1 MISRRVCV
9 LAMFLVT
16 PVIAAQEGKRTW
28 NFDSATPGMTDE
40 HFTGEVGD
48 WKITV
53 DLSAP
58 SKSNVLAQL
67 AKNER
72 PVFNVALVHGTNFI
86 DVDIEVKMK
95 AVAGQIDQGG
105 GVVWRA
111 NDAQNYYIA
120 RYNPLE
126 ENYRV
131 YKVEGGKRVQLAT
144 ADILR
149 SRGWH
154 TLRVT
159 MTDDHIQC
167 YYDGKKFLD
176 TKDLTF
182 KSAGSIGLWTKADA
196 VTHFDDLVVKGKK

>member
-1 MISRRVCV
+1 MISRRACV

-16 PVIAAQEGKRTW
+16 PVFAAQEGKRTW
-28 NFDSATPGMTDE
+28 NFDAGTPGMTDE
-40 HFTGEVGD
+40 HFTGEVGH
-48 WKITV
+48 WKIVV

-58 SKSNVLAQL
+58 SKGNVLAQL

-72 PVFNVALVHGTNFI
+72 PVFNVALVRGTNFI
-86 DVDIEVKMK
+86 NVDVAVKMK

-144 ADILR
+144 ADIPR

-182 KSAGSIGLWTKADA
+182 KRAGSVGLWTKADA
-196 VTHFDDLVVKGKK
+196 VTHFDDLVVKGK